1 MIGARCELAKNEA
14 KLTGEPHLVYPADE
28 RSLFLEQLFGRAAG
42 AAADAVAARIQQG
55 ASAAQE
61 PGVYFLAR

>member
-1 MIGARCELAKNEA
+1 M
-14 KLTGEPHLVYPADE
+14 
-28 RSLFLEQLFGRAAG
+28 GRAAG